1 MIYLSA
7 GVQLVSLSEI
17 CHSAAL
23 SGDRTDHVGA
33 IFNFLHTETTRG
45 RIVYELIL
53 KMRKC
58 VINSALT

>member
-7 GVQLVSLSEI
+7 GVQSVSLSEI
-17 CHSAAL
+17 CHGAAL

-33 IFNFLHTETTRG
+33 LFNFSLTETTRG

-53 KMRKC
+53 KMR
-58 VINSALT
+58 